1 MAWWEI
7 PLYIGALWL
16 SWKLLAVLIEII
28 KILIEIIK
36 NCWK

>member
-16 SWKLLAVLIEII
+16 SWRLLAVLIEII
-28 KILIEIIK
+28 K